1 MAGCERERKDGLAPR
16 PNNSGQETRAS
27 RAAARAAKFAG
38 SKAGVLKYPYIWRD
52 YLRDL
57 RVYND

>member
-1 MAGCERERKDGLAPR
+1 MAGCERERNDGLAPR
-16 PNNSGQETRAS
+16 PNSPGPETRAS
-27 RAAARAAKFAG
+27 RAAVRAAKFAG
-38 SKAGVLKYPYIWRD
+38 SKASVLKYHYIWRD